1 MEQERFKA
9 KLLDKR
15 PNLKDALFKL
25 EDLPELAG
33 NLSALRDAFEKYGE
47 DLVPL
52 VRHMIALDQGLVAR
66 ALLTC
71 EDYKHQLGSSALGA
85 YYDCERYLYGGNTR
99 KAFLWTTPKL
109 QKLGVSFSITILQ

>member
-1 MEQERFKA
+1 M
-9 KLLDKR
+9 
-15 PNLKDALFKL
+15 FKL

-66 ALLTC
+66 ALLVKIISTNLALQRL
-71 EDYKHQLGSSALGA
+71 ELIMIVSDTYTAETHEKHFM
-85 YYDCERYLYGGNTR
+85 DNT
-99 KAFLWTTPKL
+99 KVAKSL
-109 QKLGVSFSITILQ
+109 V